1 MLRHSRNQCLHLFS
15 LPSILTPLQI
25 TSSSVSINT
34 INMIKILKFTSPA
47 WIYLLNFRLN
57 NLTAKLTSL
66 PLSVTGTSNL
76 TCPERNSWSF
86 PQLSFLLLS
95 SPTRSCSRQL
105 SPYSCSSPK
114 PCNQLRSL
122 SLCLSLPLLCLYLSL
137 SFFVSL
143 IIMLRFS
150 LISTFRVYQDSDD
163 F

>member
-1 MLRHSRNQCLHLFS
+1 MLRHFRDQCLHLFS

-25 TSSSVSINT
+25 TSSSMSINT

-47 WIYLLNFRLN
+47 WISPLNFRLN

-76 TCPERNSWSF
+76 TCPEWNSWSF

-95 SPTRSCSRQL
+95 SPTRSCSWQL

-114 PCNQLRSL
+114 PCNWLRSL
-122 SLCLSLPLLCLYLSL
+122 SLSVSLSPPSLSLSIFIFLYLSHYYVKIQSYL
-137 SFFVSL
+137 YL
-143 IIMLRFS
+143 
-150 LISTFRVYQDSDD
+150 
-163 F
+163 

>member
-1 MLRHSRNQCLHLFS
+1 MLRHFRDQCLHLFS

-25 TSSSVSINT
+25 TSSSMSINT

-47 WIYLLNFRLN
+47 WISPLNFRLN

-76 TCPERNSWSF
+76 TCPEWNSWSF

-95 SPTRSCSRQL
+95 SPTRSCSWQL

-114 PCNQLRSL
+114 PCNWLRSL
-122 SLCLSLPLLCLYLSL
+122 SLCLSVSPFSVSIYLYLSL
-137 SFFVSL
+137 SFSL
-143 IIMLRFS
+143 LC
-150 LISTFRVYQDSDD
+150 
-163 F
+163 

>member
-47 WIYLLNFRLN
+47 WISPLNFRLN

-76 TCPERNSWSF
+76 TCPERNSWSC

-95 SPTRSCSRQL
+95 SPTRSCSWQL

-114 PCNQLRSL
+114 PCNRLRSL
-122 SLCLSLPLLCLYLSL
+122 SLCVSLSPFSVSIYLYLSL
-137 SFFVSL
+137 SLSL
-143 IIMLRFS
+143 LC
-150 LISTFRVYQDSDD
+150 
-163 F
+163 